1 MASVRMT
8 NELRDTIR
16 RNAENAY
23 DLANPEPKP
32 STEYID
38 RVRKAVINSP
48 AQKFL
53 KDMAELGAERG
64 ITKLENGKQKIVPFA
79 NKDPITGVDLKRK
92 APSQGN
98 PLHAERHTIKFATQ
112 MHKYYV
118 TEENYNR
125 WGNPDVWVED
135 FEDDDRLEIMD
146 LFAKHEAAHDTWFGE
161 KQSYERSIRD
171 LLDSV
176 TTLKQLF
183 EIWPAA
189 ESLVPADKIQK
200 MHTKENRK
208 QQAQRVREEVNFD
221 PTIANQAV
229 LTAKMLG
236 G

>member
-8 NELRDTIR
+8 NELRMDIR
-16 RNAENAY
+16 RAAENAY

-38 RVRKAVINSP
+38 RVRKAIVNSP
-48 AQKFL
+48 EQKFL

-64 ITKLENGKQKIVPFA
+64 INKLHNGRQKIVPFC
-79 NKDPITGVDLKRK
+79 NQDPVTGVDLKRR
-92 APSQGN
+92 APTVHNSD
-98 PLHAERHTIKFATQ
+98 AYDRHTIKFSTQ

-125 WGNPDVWVED
+125 WGNPSVWVED
-135 FEDDDRLEIMD
+135 FSDDDRLEVTD
-146 LFAKHEAAHDTWFGE
+146 LFIKHEAKHNAWYEE
-161 KQSYERSIRD
+161 KNNYERSIRH

-176 TTLKQLF
+176 TTLKQLL
-183 EIWPAA
+183 EVWPAA
-189 ESLVPADKIQK
+189 ESLVPASKIQK

-208 QQAQRVREEVNFD
+208 QQAKRVREEVNFD